1 MNDEVKCPKCGSNAW
16 DWANIGFSEA
26 KQCTDCGEIYMMKEK
41 QTMTMKNDQTII
53 DDVLEQIVLDVN
65 QGDLTAIEEMIKRLP
80 YDVLVRFVSCGG
92 LPTETTK

>member
-1 MNDEVKCPKCGSNAW
+1 MSKCPKCNSDAW

-26 KQCTDCGEIYMMKEK
+26 KQCTECGEIYMTEGNK
-41 QTMTMKNDQTII
+41 TMTMENDQTII

-65 QGDLTAIEEMIKRLP
+65 QGDLTAIEEMLKRLP
-80 YDVLVRFVSCGG
+80 YDVLVGFVSCSG